1 MMLLINNVI
10 YDLLFLILYQ
20 LDKIVKFGIYLNI
33 HMSQNNSVLKLV
45 KNNNQNF
52 VIFILQK

>member
-1 MMLLINNVI
+1 MMLIINNVI
-10 YDLLFLILYQ
+10 YDYLFLILYQ
-20 LDKIVKFGIYLNI
+20 LDKIVKFGIYLNV